1 MSLLEIKHLRV
12 HYVTDQETVYAV
24 NGIDLSLDSG
34 AIGIDECVRILA
46 EVSGMKKK

>member
-1 MSLLEIKHLRV
+1 MDYGGRFTVRLPYDADYPRKLRMLR
-12 HYVTDQETVYAV
+12 Q
-24 NGIDLSLDSG
+24 SLDSG

>member
-1 MSLLEIKHLRV
+1 MSQNYH
-12 HYVTDQETVYAV
+12 
-24 NGIDLSLDSG
+24 LSLDSG